1 MILILSTEKE
11 LLTQNVISWLL
22 YFNIEFK
29 RFNDGN
35 VTNPEFNISND
46 IIKLNLI
53 DQNECSLD
61 SLSKYWYRRGDL
73 NFTNSFLFGNNNA
86 ITEINNHK
94 IENDNDLINYI
105 HYYLQTNVSCVNSFN
120 ENSLNKLT
128 ELTHAR
134 KIGIKIPDTLITTSK
149 NSVLNFLNKH
159 KNLTNK

>member
-61 SLSKYWYRRGDL
+61 SG
-73 NFTNSFLFGNNNA
+73 TGEA
-86 ITEINNHK
+86 I
-94 IENDNDLINYI
+94 
-105 HYYLQTNVSCVNSFN
+105 
-120 ENSLNKLT
+120 
-128 ELTHAR
+128 
-134 KIGIKIPDTLITTSK
+134 
-149 NSVLNFLNKH
+149 
-159 KNLTNK
+159 